1 MPERNFRC
9 NVIKTLIKQR
19 TYSYVK
25 GALEK
30 LFRQAV
36 FMGDSCCRRNYKEFS
51 GRMYLTVY
59 CLKKWQVEISFEKYR
74 QKGIFQS
81 LIKVAKIVLI
91 NFNVTIAR
99 TGSTRV
105 ENLD

>member
-1 MPERNFRC
+1 MKELKLATTQNARTKLFRC
-9 NVIKTLIKQR
+9 NVIKALIKHR

-59 CLKKWQVEISFEKYR
+59 CLKKWQVEIRFEKYR
-74 QKGIFQS
+74 QKVCFPE
-81 LIKVAKIVLI
+81 
-91 NFNVTIAR
+91 FNKSSQDCV
-99 TGSTRV
+99 
-105 ENLD
+105 NKF